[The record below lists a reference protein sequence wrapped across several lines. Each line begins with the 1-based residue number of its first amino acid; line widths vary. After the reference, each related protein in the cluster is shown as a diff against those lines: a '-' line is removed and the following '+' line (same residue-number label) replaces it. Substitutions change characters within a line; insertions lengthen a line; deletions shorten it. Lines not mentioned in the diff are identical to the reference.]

1 MQCRNPS
8 WKLRIYL
15 ILTFL
20 DGHFPFLPLATFIRD
35 LFHNNVMRRKEIKDI
50 LLYDE
55 TLIKNDR
62 VFDPE
67 YTPERFGFRDSQLQQ
82 ITYNL
87 RRGIMGG
94 NPVSS
99 LVLGPCGTGKT
110 TSVKLV
116 FDEVEQSSDKIV
128 PVYINCQFNSTPFQ
142 AFAQIFRMVVGHL
155 PPETGVPLARIQ
167 NEIMKK
173 LQRENKCLIVAL
185 DDIDH
190 LFIDKYAND
199 ILYDILRAHE
209 KYPGVRTG
217 VIGILSENEFRFV
230 LATKVHTVFHPSE
243 VFFDPYTRSQIH
255 DILRDRVLHGLV
267 ESVLPDEL
275 LSYITGL
282 TLDAGDLRVGIELV
296 YRSALEA
303 EAEGCRKITQ
313 EHVDRAHAAE
323 AKTIHLK
330 RILQG
335 LSPAEK
341 ALLKILAENQGE
353 MLSKQL
359 CTFFEDRTGHK
370 LKKYNAV
377 VGKLEALRLVD
388 APYVKKVGRSRRVIL
403 RYDENDI
410 IRYLK

>member
-1 MQCRNPS
+1 
-8 WKLRIYL
+8 
-15 ILTFL
+15 
-20 DGHFPFLPLATFIRD
+20 
-35 LFHNNVMRRKEIKDI
+35 MRRKEIKDI

-94 NPVSS
+94 SPVNS

-116 FDEVEQSSDKIV
+116 FDELEQSSDKIV

-142 AFAQIFRMVVGHL
+142 TFAQIYKTVVGHL

-167 NEIMKK
+167 NEIMRK

-190 LFIDKYAND
+190 LFYDKYAND

-217 VIGILSENEFRFV
+217 IIGILSENEFRFV

-243 VFFDPYTRSQIH
+243 VFFDPYTRSQIY

-267 ESVLPDEL
+267 ESVLTDEL

-353 MLSKQL
+353 ILSNQL
-359 CTFFEDRTGHK
+359 YTFFEDRTGHK